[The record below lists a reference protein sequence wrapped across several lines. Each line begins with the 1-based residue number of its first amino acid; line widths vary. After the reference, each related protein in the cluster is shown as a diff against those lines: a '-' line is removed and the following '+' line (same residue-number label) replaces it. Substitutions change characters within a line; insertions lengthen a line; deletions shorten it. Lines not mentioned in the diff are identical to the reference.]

1 MPTYYAEFSFRGKKV
16 VKIDAGT
23 PEEALRIAQE
33 TMDSSD
39 GPTSGL
45 TFESGWR
52 HYDGPRLVDDFST
65 RMKRQSERLKDLCKP
80 LGRSNILDAEKSPS
94 AHHGQSVPDQPTYYF
109 CVPFSGQAVAQ
120 IKARDEEQARK
131 DLQAAMRQ
139 FGLKSLEAPFVTW
152 SLERGEPKMV
162 KEDLT

>member
-1 MPTYYAEFSFRGKKV
+1 MPSYCAEFSFRGKKV
-16 VKIDAGT
+16 VRVEAGSE
-23 PEEALRIAQE
+23 EEALRIAKE
-33 TMDSSD
+33 SMDSPH

-45 TFESGWR
+45 TVESFWR

-65 RMKRQSERLKDLCKP
+65 RLRKQCEALGKNAALTEARKCFESVVKRREERP
-80 LGRSNILDAEKSPS
+80 A
-94 AHHGQSVPDQPTYYF
+94 PDQPTYYF

-120 IKARDEEQARK
+120 IRARDEEQARK
-131 DLQAAMRQ
+131 DLQMAMRD